1 MPAID
6 MVGTYFCTGLSIS
19 REPYGLMLDKSRPI
33 GERTRFHHHMFTAP
47 SFFRILFGL
56 SGALGFVLTGCISH
70 GTPSSSAGGD
80 LPALMVERLG
90 WMDEV
95 AQVKQAR
102 SLPVTD
108 AKREAE
114 LLDAMER
121 LGAESGLP
129 AAEVR
134 AFFSGQIS
142 AAKQCQEE
150 WLKRHAG
157 VKPANQAVPDLG
169 KTVRPALDALGRKM
183 IRALAETRGCRDTAP
198 LIRAARGQL
207 AQAGYSHAVIT
218 PSIRGLQEALNA
230 QRCGLP

>member
-1 MPAID
+1 
-6 MVGTYFCTGLSIS
+6 
-19 REPYGLMLDKSRPI
+19 MLDKGRPV
-33 GERTRFHHHMFTAP
+33 GEITCFLHRMLSAS
-47 SFFRILFGL
+47 SFFRVLFGL
-56 SGALGFVLTGCISH
+56 SGALGLVLTSCINS
-70 GTPSSSAGGD
+70 GTSSSSAGGD
-80 LPALMVERLG
+80 LPVLMVERLG

-102 SLPVTD
+102 SMPVTD

-121 LGAESGLP
+121 LGADSDLP

-150 WLKRHAG
+150 WLRRHAG
-157 VKPANQAVPDLG
+157 VKPSNQAVPDLG
-169 KTVRPALDALGRKM
+169 KTVRPALDILGRKM
-183 IRALAETRGCRDTAP
+183 IRALATARGSQDTAS

-207 AQAGYSHAVIT
+207 ALAGYSQAVIT
-218 PSIRGLQEALNA
+218 PAIRGLQEALSA
-230 QRCGLP
+230 PRRVVP

>member
-1 MPAID
+1 MIW
-6 MVGTYFCTGLSIS
+6 
-19 REPYGLMLDKSRPI
+19 LMLDKGRPV
-33 GERTRFHHHMFTAP
+33 GEITRFLHRMLSAS
-47 SFFRILFGL
+47 SFFRVLFGL
-56 SGALGFVLTGCISH
+56 SGVLGLVLTGCM
-70 GTPSSSAGGD
+70 TPGSSSSSAGGD

-95 AQVKQAR
+95 AQVKLAR
-102 SLPVTD
+102 SMPVTD

-121 LGAESGLP
+121 LGADSGLP

-157 VKPANQAVPDLG
+157 VQPSIQAVPDLG

-183 IRALAETRGCRDTAP
+183 IRVLA
-198 LIRAARGQL
+198 AARGSQDTDSLILAARAQL
-207 AQAGYSHAVIT
+207 AQAGYSQAVIT
-218 PSIRGLQEALNA
+218 PAIRGLQEALST
-230 QRCGLP
+230 QRRGVP

>member
-1 MPAID
+1 
-6 MVGTYFCTGLSIS
+6 
-19 REPYGLMLDKSRPI
+19 
-33 GERTRFHHHMFTAP
+33 
-47 SFFRILFGL
+47 
-56 SGALGFVLTGCISH
+56 
-70 GTPSSSAGGD
+70 
-80 LPALMVERLG
+80 MVERLG

-102 SLPVTD
+102 SMPVTD

-121 LGAESGLP
+121 LGADSGLP
-129 AAEVR
+129 AAVVR

-157 VKPANQAVPDLG
+157 VQPSIQAVPDLG

-183 IRALAETRGCRDTAP
+183 IRALAEARGSQDTAQ

-207 AQAGYSHAVIT
+207 AQAGYSRAVIT
-218 PSIRGLQEALNA
+218 PAVRGLQEALST
-230 QRCGLP
+230 QRRVVP